1 LLFIAG
7 FLSSSTGGNRLP
19 PLPLVVLCVVLAAFI
34 GDQVGYWFGNKVG
47 PSLFDRPKSRFFNPA
62 NVVKA
67 HSFFD
72 RYGPK
77 TIVLARFVPIVR
89 TFAPVVA
96 GVGTMK
102 YRTFVTYN
110 LIGALLWG
118 AGVTTL
124 GYFLGEIDA
133 VKNNIEIAIIAIVLV
148 SLLPVAIELLRH
160 RREARRVVDDVAHD
174 VAQTLDAE

>member
-1 LLFIAG
+1 
-7 FLSSSTGGNRLP
+7 
-19 PLPLVVLCVVLAAFI
+19 
-34 GDQVGYWFGNKVG
+34 
-47 PSLFDRPKSRFFNPA
+47 
-62 NVVKA
+62 
-67 HSFFD
+67 
-72 RYGPK
+72 
-77 TIVLARFVPIVR
+77 
-89 TFAPVVA
+89 VA